1 MMINKKI
8 KPNNHPKIVDGE
20 TIIMSPAIGS
30 PNAFEGIAMTTMDK
44 RSAISNILV
53 NDLSNSEK
61 YVSLIAMV
69 KQ

>member
-8 KPNNHPKIVDGE
+8 EPNNHPKIVDGE
-20 TIIMSPAIGS
+20 TIIMSPATGS
-30 PNAFEGIAMTTMDK
+30 PNVFEGIAMTTMDK
-44 RSAISNILV
+44 RSAISNISV
-53 NDLSNSEK
+53 NDLNNSEK